1 MFFSIHK
8 VNTDGV
14 ITFGLPLDVSS
25 PELFPLSFWSYLVAP
40 LWVNINTNTTGFVSW
55 EIYDNTNHSEL
66 LAMVDQLIQQEQSDT
81 DFNGLWMLVATWED
95 VELDN
100 VRKC

>member
-1 MFFSIHK
+1 M
-8 VNTDGV
+8 
-14 ITFGLPLDVSS
+14 
-25 PELFPLSFWSYLVAP
+25 AP
-40 LWVNINTNTTGFVSW
+40 LWVNIDTNTTGFVLW

-66 LAMVDQLIQQEQSDT
+66 LAMVNQLIQQEQSDT
-81 DFNGLWMLVATWED
+81 DFNSLWMLVATWEG